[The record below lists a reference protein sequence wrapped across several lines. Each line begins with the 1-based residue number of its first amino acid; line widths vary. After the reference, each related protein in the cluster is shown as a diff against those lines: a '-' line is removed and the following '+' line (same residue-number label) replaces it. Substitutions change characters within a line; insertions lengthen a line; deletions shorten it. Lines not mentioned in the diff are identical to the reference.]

1 MKLGNIALAIL
12 MFPTIAFADTLIATR
27 TVRAHTVLTQADVTL
42 VRNSSPSALTDIN
55 NVVGLETRVTLYE
68 GRPINSRDIG
78 PAVIVQRNQI
88 VTLMYRRGGL
98 TISAE
103 ARSLGRAGIG
113 ESVRIMN
120 LASRQTVTGIVSQD
134 GTVFVRGY

>member
-1 MKLGNIALAIL
+1 MKLGNMALAIL

-55 NVVGLETRVTLYE
+55 NVVGLETRVILYE

-113 ESVRIMN
+113 ESIRIMN

>member
-1 MKLGNIALAIL
+1 MKLGNMALAIL

-27 TVRAHTVLTQADVTL
+27 TVRAHTVLTRADVTL
-42 VRNSSPSALTDIN
+42 LRNSSPSALTDIN
-55 NVVGLETRVTLYE
+55 DVIGLETRVTLYE

-78 PAVIVQRNQI
+78 PAVIVQRNQV

-98 TISAE
+98 TISAD
-103 ARSLGRAGIG
+103 ARSLGRAGVG
-113 ESVRIMN
+113 ESIRIMN

>member
-1 MKLGNIALAIL
+1 MKLGNMALAIF

>member
-1 MKLGNIALAIL
+1 MKLGNMALAIL

-42 VRNSSPSALTDIN
+42 VRNSSPSVLTDIN

-103 ARSLGRAGIG
+103 ARSLGRAGVG

>member
-1 MKLGNIALAIL
+1 MKLGKIALAIL

-27 TVRAHTVLTQADVTL
+27 TVRAHTVLTRADVTL

-55 NVVGLETRVTLYE
+55 DVVGLETRVTLYE

>member
-1 MKLGNIALAIL
+1 MKLGNMALAIL

-42 VRNSSPSALTDIN
+42 VRNSSPSVLTDIN

-78 PAVIVQRNQI
+78 PAVIVQRNQV

-103 ARSLGRAGIG
+103 ARSLGRAGVG
-113 ESVRIMN
+113 ESIRIMN

>member
-1 MKLGNIALAIL
+1 MKLGNMALAIL

-27 TVRAHTVLTQADVTL
+27 TVRAHTVLTRADVTL
-42 VRNSSPSALTDIN
+42 LRNSSPSALTDIN
-55 NVVGLETRVTLYE
+55 DVIGLETRVTLYE

-78 PAVIVQRNQI
+78 PAVIVQRNQV

-103 ARSLGRAGIG
+103 ARSLGRAGVG
-113 ESVRIMN
+113 ESIRIMN